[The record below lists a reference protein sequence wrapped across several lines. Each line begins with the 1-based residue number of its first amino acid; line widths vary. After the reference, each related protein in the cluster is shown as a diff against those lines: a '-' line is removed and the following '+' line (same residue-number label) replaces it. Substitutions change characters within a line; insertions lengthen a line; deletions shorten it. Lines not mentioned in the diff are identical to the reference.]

1 MKGFLAPAAC
11 SLSLRLELRCSTP
24 TQDLRSFSTCV
35 LKTALTTSLPQSL
48 SSATRLLRLPGL
60 LSPTGSSQ
68 VSSREMDKFSQ
79 CHKIE
84 GRGD

>member
-35 LKTALTTSLPQSL
+35 KTALTTSLPQSL

-68 VSSREMDKFSQ
+68 ARSREMDKFSQ
-79 CHKIE
+79 CHKTG
-84 GRGD
+84 GRG